1 MSQAPSD
8 AGVDVAVAASHAPG
22 VTPPSKRDRQGVF
35 LTDVLVELGFADRD
49 AVDEAA
55 EEARH
60 LPSTP
65 ERYLLDKG
73 IIDER
78 QLSLALAERNGLD
91 HVDLELFEVDPEA
104 VGLIDKSTAARYT
117 ALPIAFAPDGALIVA
132 LEDPYDM
139 LGISDIEVIAKSE
152 VRPVVATGTQ
162 IRGLIE
168 RLPVRSPQ
176 PPVESSAPGSA
187 PAPSSESDPAP
198 ASEVAEE
205 PVPSSVPEVALAE
218 EPDPPPVP
226 EIAKEPDP
234 PLAPPVAEE
243 PEPLPVPE
251 VAEEPEPSP
260 VPEPVP
266 VPEPTPAPPS
276 GDPGELSAT
285 LVALQDRTRHAIAL
299 AEATERRLDE
309 LQGVDARAREAVAA
323 LAEER
328 VRFEQERRQA
338 AEREQEL
345 RHELAAELDRTAA
358 LEQSLAEVRAAAEL
372 ARKAAEQLVALSS
385 AADAGQAL

>member
-8 AGVDVAVAASHAPG
+8 AGADVAVAASHAPG

-35 LTDVLVELGFADRD
+35 LTDVLVELGFADRH

-65 ERYLLDKG
+65 ERFLLDKG

-168 RLPVRSPQ
+168 RLPVRPPQ

-205 PVPSSVPEVALAE
+205 PVPSSVPEVGLAE

-226 EIAKEPDP
+226 EVAKESDP

-251 VAEEPEPSP
+251 VAEEPEPSA
-260 VPEPVP
+260 VPEL
-266 VPEPTPAPPS
+266 TPAPPS

-285 LVALQDRTRHAIAL
+285 LVALQDRTRRAIAL

-309 LQGVDARAREAVAA
+309 LQGVDARAQEAVAT

-328 VRFEQERRQA
+328 TRFELERRQA

-345 RHELAAELDRTAA
+345 RRELAAELDRTAA

-372 ARKAAEQLVALSS
+372 ARKAAEQLAALSS